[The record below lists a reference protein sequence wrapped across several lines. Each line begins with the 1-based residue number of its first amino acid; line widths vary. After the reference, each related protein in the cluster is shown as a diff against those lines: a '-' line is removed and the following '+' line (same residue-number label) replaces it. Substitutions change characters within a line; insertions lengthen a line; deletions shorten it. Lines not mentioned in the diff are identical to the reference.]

1 MVRETSNKIELTK
14 NKQMEIKN
22 LLLIIIL
29 ISLGITT
36 GCDNKVEEQKAKPKY
51 VKVEQVFS
59 HKDGGKLVFNGQ
71 IKEKSL
77 TTMSFRVGG
86 PLVMFNVKPGDY
98 VKKGQTIAV
107 IDKRDYQ
114 LQVQSTKAQYQQL
127 KGEYERYKELHNKN
141 KIPANSYEKIESGYL
156 MAKTA
161 YENAVNQ
168 LNDTELRAPFSGYI
182 HEKKTENYQTV
193 GPGQPIA
200 SIIDVSSLEVVIS
213 VPENQILNIKESSDN
228 YLEVKNAGVSSLP
241 VSIISIGEKAK
252 RDGLYEVKLVFV
264 NDKKL
269 NISPGMSAEVTM
281 FGKTSKASNTIPAS
295 AVFYKENKAC
305 VWLYNTSSKTISKK
319 EIKVK
324 GILSEGKIEIQEGL
338 GVGDSIVTSGVNSL
352 SEGQSVEPIHKPA
365 TTNIGGLL

>member
-1 MVRETSNKIELTK
+1 MRTK
-14 NKQMEIKN
+14 NLVIVIA
-22 LLLIIIL
+22 LL
-29 ISLGITT
+29 SLGITV
-36 GCDNKVEEQKAKPKY
+36 GCNNKVEEKKAKPKY

-59 HKDGGKLVFNGQ
+59 QKDGGKLVFNGQ
-71 IKEKSL
+71 VKEKSL

-86 PLVMFNVKPGDY
+86 PLIRFSVRPGDY
-98 VKKGQTIAV
+98 VKKGQIIAV

-213 VPENQILNIKESSDN
+213 VPENQILNIKESNDN
-228 YLEVKNAGVSSLP
+228 FLEVKNVGVTSLP
-241 VSIISIGEKAK
+241 LSIVSIGEKAK
-252 RDGLYEVKLVFV
+252 RDGLYEVKLSFV

-281 FGKTSKASNTIPAS
+281 FGKSSKASNTIPSS
-295 AVFYKENKAC
+295 ALFYKENYAC
-305 VWLYNTSSKTISKK
+305 VWLYNSNTKTISKK
-319 EIKVK
+319 EVKVK
-324 GILSEGKIEIQEGL
+324 GILSEGKIEIQEGI
-338 GVGDSIVTSGVNSL
+338 GVGDLIVTSGVNSL
-352 SEGQSVEPIHKPA
+352 SEGQSVQPIQKPA